1 MLHLS
6 QADLIA
12 FNKDVDRLIRDIQDV
27 KEIRNILNPAAI
39 VVKERARQLTPVANP
54 RNRDNTIERQFS
66 PKKLKSNVLYTY
78 KTPKIN
84 GKKRAGKGYGRVSG
98 KYGIGNLKYS
108 IQVISEVKTKIKGP
122 VAIVGNL
129 LNRKKNIPNPNE
141 NKNNGWY
148 AHMIYGSAR
157 AFGDKVTGAALR
169 QTQGIVFALV
179 QRGVEKRLQKITK
192 GKIK

>member
-148 AHMIYGSAR
+148 AHIIYGSAR

>member
-54 RNRDNTIERQFS
+54 RNRDNTIERQFT

-141 NKNNGWY
+141 NKTNGWY

-179 QRGVEKRLQKITK
+179 QRGVEKRLQKIAK

>member
-1 MLHLS
+1 MVHLS
-6 QADLIA
+6 QGDLIA
-12 FNKDVDRLIRDIQDV
+12 FNKDVNRLIKDIQDV

-66 PKKLKSNVLYTY
+66 PKKLKSNVFYTY

-108 IQVISEVKTKIKGP
+108 IQIISEVKTKIKGP
-122 VAIVGNL
+122 VAIIGNL
-129 LNRKKNIPNPNE
+129 LNRKTSIPNPNE
-141 NKNNGWY
+141 KRNNGWY

-179 QRGVEKRLQKITK
+179 QRGVEKRLEKIAK